1 MSRTRDEFKG
11 SLIDLVRLRLTSRR
25 AAAAKGEID
34 GSTPLFETGLIDSMA
49 VLELMA
55 FIEEATG
62 RSIPSR
68 MVHMKHFG
76 TIDRICASFWT
87 EQNEVANAA
96 R

>member
-1 MSRTRDEFKG
+1 MSPTREDFKRG
-11 SLIDLVRLRLTSRR
+11 LIDLVRLRLTSRR
-25 AAAAKGEID
+25 AAAPTGEID
-34 GSTPLFETGLIDSMA
+34 GSTPLFETGLVDSMA

-55 FIEEATG
+55 FIEETTG

-87 EQNEVANAA
+87 KQDEVANAA
-96 R
+96 G